1 MRSTGAVDEDPF
13 LTLGCLFCRA
23 FGIGSDFDGISSVPI
38 GLEDVSTFID
48 LTRELLSRGY
58 SEDAVE
64 RILGRN
70 VLRVMRA
77 AEETAQKVRLSR
89 GPSEALLR
97 GRSEWK

>member
-1 MRSTGAVDEDPF
+1 MRQ
-13 LTLGCLFCRA
+13 
-23 FGIGSDFDGISSVPI
+23 
-38 GLEDVSTFID
+38 VSTFID

-64 RILGRN
+64 KILGRN

-77 AEETAQKVRLSR
+77 AEETAQKLRLSR
-89 GPSEALLR
+89 GPSEALLP

>member
-1 MRSTGAVDEDPF
+1 MFV
-13 LTLGCLFCRA
+13 CRA